1 MMMIYH
7 CPFCGGRAPKSRRA
21 SLFHRITHAE
31 QQRLCELTES
41 MRTIRDVTAA
51 FGKPDFDQ
59 PVGMVVTSPERNGK
73 PESTQSYPV
82 MIYTKLSEIADVH
95 VVVYPNDIVEI
106 TFQGKA
112 VKKDAG

>member
-1 MMMIYH
+1 
-7 CPFCGGRAPKSRRA
+7 
-21 SLFHRITHAE
+21 
-31 QQRLCELTES
+31 